1 MEPIT
6 ATVKTFCELS
16 GLGKTKVHEMI
27 ADGTLEAVK
36 VGARRL
42 IVIASYQRYLEEQ
55 QLRRQT
61 WVKLQAAQSQPG
73 GT

>member
-1 MEPIT
+1 MQIT
-6 ATVKTFCELS
+6 ATVKGFCQMS

-42 IVIASYQRYLEEQ
+42 IVVASYNRLI
-55 QLRRQT
+55 
-61 WVKLQAAQSQPG
+61 AAQVRPG
-73 GT
+73 SLEAGS